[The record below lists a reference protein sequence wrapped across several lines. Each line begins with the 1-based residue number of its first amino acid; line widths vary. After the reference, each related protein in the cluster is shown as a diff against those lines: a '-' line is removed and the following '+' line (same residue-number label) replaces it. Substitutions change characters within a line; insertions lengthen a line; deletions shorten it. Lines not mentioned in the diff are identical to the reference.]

1 MDPQPYPQPAPV
13 PRPWIT
19 NEMQTAIQTAMLA
32 IILAALG
39 AATTFIHNYQ
49 LTPANV
55 ATAVAAD
62 PAVKAS
68 HAELVKAVEAKVDA
82 KLTPAPPAVDP
93 MQKLLDRLDAI
104 EKRLPPAKAPG
115 VIQ

>member
-1 MDPQPYPQPAPV
+1 
-13 PRPWIT
+13 
-19 NEMQTAIQTAMLA
+19 MQTAIQTAMLA

-82 KLTPAPPAVDP
+82 KLTPAPTPSPAVDP